1 MLVTG
6 TEGNDLNELW
16 LIALRSHT
24 EIGIISNCWSALM
37 SLLNNHKNPE
47 PDTYFE
53 TVPASEVREDEMT
66 AVRVGN
72 RKVLLTRHRGGLY
85 AVDTQCP
92 HAAADLSK
100 GSLRTWQLCCHEHD
114 YCFDIRNGRIVWPED
129 EVYRLKRYEVKEE
142 DGRVFVR
149 LMPVK

>member
-1 MLVTG
+1 MPQFNQTSPLDSG
-6 TEGNDLNELW
+6 
-16 LIALRSHT
+16 
-24 EIGIISNCWSALM
+24 
-37 SLLNNHKNPE
+37 K
-47 PDTYFE
+47 YFE
-53 TVPASEVREDEMT
+53 TVATDEVKEDEMT

-72 RKVLLTRHRGGLY
+72 RKVLLTRHKGALY

-114 YCFDIRNGRIVWPED
+114 YCFDVRNGRIVWPED

-142 DGRVFVR
+142 GGQVLVR
-149 LMPVK
+149 LSLIK